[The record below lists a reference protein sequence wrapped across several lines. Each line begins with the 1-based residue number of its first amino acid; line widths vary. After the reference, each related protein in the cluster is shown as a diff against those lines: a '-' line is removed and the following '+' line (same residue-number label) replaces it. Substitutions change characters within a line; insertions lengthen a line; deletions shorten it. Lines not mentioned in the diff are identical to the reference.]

1 MWTEHSTYLEDLNQV
16 IQNECVFGTD
26 LEGKTILV
34 TGATGL
40 VGQNIVNALLYF
52 GMKTSVA
59 PKVLALVRNKE
70 KAQKLF
76 EQQKKDCGDK
86 LEFLIGDVVN
96 LPDITEEIDYII
108 HGASQTASAAFVR
121 NPVETIETAVVG
133 TKNLLELARTKQ
145 VASFVYLSSMEAY
158 GSPTEE
164 KLLSENAGACFDSM
178 AVRSCYPE
186 SKRMCESLCAA
197 YAAEYGVPAKVVR
210 LAQTFGLGVSGE
222 DVRVFA
228 DFARKALKGEDIV
241 MQTKGDSCRMYLYTM
256 DAAAAILTVL
266 LKGKNGECYNA
277 ANKETYCSIK
287 KMAELV
293 SEILS
298 EGESGVTIQLDEEN
312 MKKYPPAHKLKL
324 DTSKLEELGWK
335 AHYGLDEMYR
345 HMVKGF

>member
-76 EQQKKDCGDK
+76 AQQKKDCGDK

-145 VASFVYLSSMEAY
+145 VDSFAYLSSMEAY

-287 KMAELV
+287 EMAELV
-293 SEILS
+293 SATLS
-298 EGESGVTIQLDEEN
+298 KGKSGVVMQIDEEN
-312 MKKYPPAHKLKL
+312 LKKYPPAHKLKL
-324 DTSKLEELGWK
+324 DTSKLEGLGWK
-335 AHYGLDEMYR
+335 AECRLDEMYR
-345 HMVKGF
+345 RMVKGF

>member
-222 DVRVFA
+222 DQSYPA
-228 DFARKALKGEDIV
+228 G
-241 MQTKGDSCRMYLYTM
+241 
-256 DAAAAILTVL
+256 
-266 LKGKNGECYNA
+266 
-277 ANKETYCSIK
+277 
-287 KMAELV
+287 
-293 SEILS
+293 
-298 EGESGVTIQLDEEN
+298 
-312 MKKYPPAHKLKL
+312 KYPHPEFFLQGWQL
-324 DTSKLEELGWK
+324 SPENPEFPWK
-335 AHYGLDEMYR
+335 A
-345 HMVKGF
+345 VPK